1 MRHIHP
7 RTAQAATAASATEQP
22 TGQPSP
28 AVPLDAAAPPEVALL
43 DAIVQL
49 VRHATQVDVSH
60 YKDSTFRRQLQRRI
74 LELGVPDLDAYVA
87 HLQQDATELQRL
99 QRSLLISVTRFFRDP
114 EVFARMRDA
123 LAEIVSVRS
132 DAEGLRLWVPGCA
145 TGEEAYTLAVLVAE
159 VLGDRLA
166 RCPVRLFATDID
178 TDAIAQARRAVY
190 PLAALDGV
198 PPELVARHFVVEQ
211 DGVRPARHIRDLCV
225 FAQHDLLSQP
235 PFVNLDVLSCRNVL
249 IYFEGAAQ
257 AEILSRFHHALRPQA
272 CLLLGQSESV
282 GALSELFQP
291 IDGHVKLFRR
301 RTVPSP
307 RLLELSMGWRRVGAS
322 AASPKAHP
330 EPAELLAA
338 SELRFHRHLLQR
350 HAMPSVLVD
359 PQGQVQHLWG
369 DVDRFLKLEGG
380 RADFSL
386 AGLCVPALRSEV
398 RTLLHLATTAAP
410 SELVSLPVM
419 LPLPASAQGQGQPT
433 TEAVRLHAQAL
444 CSPVGEV
451 QGVVVSFEAQ
461 AVASPAG
468 AAAPGHHA
476 GGGHAP
482 DAAGL
487 QSETD
492 TAEHHRLRDELAV
505 AREHL
510 HAMVQQLERAND
522 ERQSLHEELQASSEE
537 LQSSNEELQA
547 SNEELTT
554 LNEQLLAK
562 SEELTDLN
570 DTLLSIESSM
580 QVALVVVDGQMRVRR
595 FNPLAVRIFGLL
607 EHDVGRLLASVPCSL
622 PLPGLPAQIG
632 QVLATGEA
640 QVSRVDHEG
649 RHYLM
654 QLSPLRDA
662 DARLHG
668 AILSFTDVAELR
680 HAEVE
685 RSRLAAIVTSS
696 EDAIVGKTL
705 GGIVTSWN
713 PAAERLFGLSAA
725 EVIGQPMLRVFPP
738 ELHDEE
744 AMLLAR
750 IARGETVSSFDTVR
764 MHRDGRRLAVSV
776 TLSPIR
782 DGQGQIVGVS
792 TIARD
797 ISERIAAEEAR
808 QADHARLASL
818 VAERTRELADKER
831 HLQSILDGM
840 PGMVAYWEVGEV
852 GAAAPDALR
861 LRFANRVHRE
871 TLKHGER
878 ASDGGA
884 LGMLELLSDELYGQ
898 ISPFVQRALRGEAC
912 VCECSPLPAPEG
924 GVPPVWQ
931 LHFVPDVRSG
941 DVRGFIVMGFD
952 VSVLKRAEVAAEAAN
967 RAKSEFLAN
976 MSHEIRTPLNA
987 VLGLAQLAQ
996 RQHDGEPVASTFGHI
1011 VQAGQHLLGVINDI
1025 LDFSKIEAG
1034 KLALQVGRV
1043 DITEL
1048 IDQAVTMVAQQAKA
1062 KGLAL
1067 RISRDPNLA
1076 EAYVGDPVRMA
1087 QLLIN
1092 LLTNA
1097 VKFTDAG
1104 RVELVVSAT
1113 PTSPQRPQGGVSL
1126 VVSDT
1131 GCGMSPAVQQRLFQ
1145 PFEQGDSSSTRRV
1158 GGTGLGL
1165 SICKRLVDLMEG
1177 SIGVSSEVGR
1187 GSRFEVWLPLRPLL
1201 TRLAGAPTVSAPDGT
1216 AARPDHP
1223 PRQPRLQGLRV
1234 LVAED
1239 HPINQMVLGQL
1250 LGLEGAEVTMVDNG
1264 LQAVCALEDRG
1275 PEAFDVVLCDVEM
1288 PVMDG
1293 YEATRR
1299 MRAMVPAL
1307 PIIGLT
1313 AHAFEDAR
1321 QRGEAAGMSGYL
1333 TKPYV
1338 LDDLVQSLARL
1349 KRPGPSGGLAD
1360 ERAPVAAAMV
1370 RLDEAALLAHYRA
1383 VPDFVPRLLGMVHA
1397 HCLTEPALLRQAI
1410 QRGDAEAL
1418 RQLAHGVVGM
1428 AGNVLQ
1434 PELREAAQRVQARAE
1449 QGELDATTH
1458 QAVED
1463 LCDMLCA
1470 LADSLAL
1477 AGHGKAEG

>member
-7 RTAQAATAASATEQP
+7 RTSSVALAMSSAS
-22 TGQPSP
+22 
-28 AVPLDAAAPPEVALL
+28 PEAGVQEAALL
-43 DAIVQL
+43 DVIVEL

-60 YKDSTFRRQLQRRI
+60 YKDSTFRRQLQRRM

-87 HLQQDATELQRL
+87 HLQQDAAELQRL

-114 EVFARMRDA
+114 EVFARLA
-123 LAEIVSVRS
+123 EVLAEIVSVRP

-159 VLGDRLA
+159 ALGDRLP

-178 TDAIAQARRAVY
+178 ADAIAQARRAVY
-190 PLAALDGV
+190 PHAALEGV
-198 PPELVARHFVVEQ
+198 PAELAARHFVVDQ

-249 IYFEGAAQ
+249 IYFEGSAQ
-257 AEILSRFHHALRPQA
+257 VEILSRFHHALRPQA

-291 IDGHVKLFRR
+291 TDGHVKLFRR

-307 RLLELSMGWRRVGAS
+307 RLLELSMGWRRIGA
-322 AASPKAHP
+322 AAAAQKARP
-330 EPAELLAA
+330 APAELLAA
-338 SELRFHRHLLQR
+338 SELRFHQHLLQR
-350 HAMPSVLVD
+350 HALPSVLVD
-359 PQGQVQHLWG
+359 AQGQVQHLWG

-380 RADFSL
+380 KADFSL
-386 AGLCVPALRSEV
+386 VGLCVPALRAEV

-410 SELVSLPVM
+410 SELASMPVA
-419 LPLPASAQGQGQPT
+419 LPLPDGAGPA
-433 TEAVRLHAQAL
+433 EAVRLHAQAL

-451 QGVVVSFEAQ
+451 QGVVVSFEVQ
-461 AVASPAG
+461 AVAQT
-468 AAAPGHHA
+468 
-476 GGGHAP
+476 GGGIAQQGLDSAARAHGP
-482 DAAGL
+482 DAVWGPQA
-487 QSETD
+487 D
-492 TAEHHRLRDELAV
+492 TAERHRLRDELAV

-522 ERQSLHEELQASSEE
+522 DRQSLHEELQASSEE

-562 SEELTDLN
+562 SEELTGLN

-580 QVALVVVDGQMRVRR
+580 QVALVVVDARLRVRR

-607 EHDVGRLLASVPCSL
+607 EHDVGRSLASVPCSL
-622 PLPGLPAQIG
+622 PLSGLPEQIG
-632 QVLATGEA
+632 QVLASGEA
-640 QVSRVDHEG
+640 LVSRIDQDE

-662 DARLHG
+662 DGQLHG

-705 GGIVTSWN
+705 DGIITSWN
-713 PAAERLFGLSAA
+713 PAAERLFGHSAA
-725 EVIGQPMLRVFPP
+725 EAIGQAMLMVFPP

-744 AMLLAR
+744 AMLLSR

-782 DGQGQIVGVS
+782 DGQGQIVGAS
-792 TIARD
+792 KIARD
-797 ISERIAAEEAR
+797 ISERIAIEEAR
-808 QADHARLASL
+808 RADHARLASL

-840 PGMVAYWEVGEV
+840 PGMVAYWEATPE
-852 GAAAPDALR
+852 ALR

-871 TLKHGER
+871 TLGHSEG
-878 ASDGGA
+878 SDGA
-884 LGMLELLSDELYGQ
+884 LTMHELLSDELYGQ
-898 ISPFVQRALRGEAC
+898 IAPHVQQALRGEAC
-912 VCECSPLPAPEG
+912 ACECSPLPAQDC

-931 LHFVPDVRSG
+931 LSFVPDVASG
-941 DVRGFIVMGFD
+941 GVKGFIVMGFD
-952 VSVLKRAEVAAEAAN
+952 VSSLKRAEVAAEAAN

-996 RQHDGEPVASTFGHI
+996 RQHEGAPVAGTFGHI

-1034 KLALQVGRV
+1034 KLELQVGRV

-1048 IDQAVTMVAQQAKA
+1048 IDQAVTMVSQQAKA
-1062 KGLAL
+1062 KGLSL
-1067 RISRDPNLA
+1067 RISRDPQLA
-1076 EAYVGDPVRMA
+1076 DAYVGDPVRMA

-1097 VKFTDAG
+1097 VKFTDTG
-1104 RVELVVSAT
+1104 RVELVLSAT
-1113 PTSPQRPQGGVSL
+1113 AATAQHPQGGLSL

-1131 GCGMSPAVQQRLFQ
+1131 GSGMSPAVLQRLFK
-1145 PFEQGDSSSTRRV
+1145 PFEQGDNSSTRRV

-1165 SICKRLVDLMEG
+1165 SICKRLVDLMHG
-1177 SIGVSSEVGR
+1177 RIGVSSNVGL

-1201 TRLAGAPTVSAPDGT
+1201 THMAGGAPDAGGSPSTTATLAAGAA
-1216 AARPDHP
+1216 
-1223 PRQPRLQGLRV
+1223 RQPRLQCLRV

-1250 LGLEGAEVTMVDNG
+1250 LLLEGAEATMVDNG

-1275 PEAFDVVLCDVEM
+1275 TAAFDAVLCDVEM

-1299 MRAMVPAL
+1299 MRAMAPAL

-1333 TKPYV
+1333 TKPYMI
-1338 LDDLVQSLARL
+1338 DALVQCLARL
-1349 KRPGPSGGLAD
+1349 KPQPALDAGAGAH
-1360 ERAPVAAAMV
+1360 AAQPEPPLPLP
-1370 RLDEAALLAHYRA
+1370 RLDEAALQAHYRA
-1383 VPDFVPRLLGMVHA
+1383 VPGFVPRLLEMVHT
-1397 HCLTEPALLRQAI
+1397 HCQDEPALLRQAV

-1428 AGNVLQ
+1428 AANVLL
-1434 PELREAAQRVQARAE
+1434 PELREAAQRVQASAE
-1449 QGELDATTH
+1449 RGQLDATTH
-1458 QAVED
+1458 QAVEA
-1463 LCDMLCA
+1463 LCGMLGA
-1470 LADSLAL
+1470 LADSLAPAAEAR
-1477 AGHGKAEG
+1477 AG

>member
-7 RTAQAATAASATEQP
+7 RTPPVVVATHPASPDAGER
-22 TGQPSP
+22 GE
-28 AVPLDAAAPPEVALL
+28 ALDASGAEDAALL
-43 DAIVQL
+43 DVIVQL
-49 VRHATQVDVSH
+49 VRQATQVDVSH
-60 YKDSTFRRQLQRRI
+60 YKDSTFRRQLQRRM

-87 HLQQDATELQRL
+87 HLQQDAGELQRL

-114 EVFARMRDA
+114 DVFTRLREA
-123 LAEIVSVRS
+123 LAEIVSVRP
-132 DAEGLRLWVPGCA
+132 DAEGLRLWVSGCA

-159 VLGDRLA
+159 VLGDRLS

-178 TDAIAQARRAVY
+178 ADAIAYARRAVY
-190 PLAALDGV
+190 PHAALEGV
-198 PPELVARHFVVEQ
+198 PPELVERHFVIDQ
-211 DGVRPARHIRDLCV
+211 DGARPARHIRDLCV

-249 IYFEGAAQ
+249 IYFEGSAQ
-257 AEILSRFHHALRPQA
+257 LEILSRFHHALRPQA

-282 GALSELFQP
+282 GVLSELFQP
-291 IDGHVKLFRR
+291 LDGHVKLFRR

-307 RLLELSMGWRRVGAS
+307 RLLELSMGWQRIGSLGAS
-322 AASPKAHP
+322 QRPRP
-330 EPAELLAA
+330 EPAESMVA
-338 SELRFHRHLLQR
+338 SERRFHQHLLQR

-380 RADFSL
+380 KADFSL
-386 AGLCVPALRSEV
+386 VGLCVPTLRAEL

-410 SELVSLPVM
+410 SELVSMPVV
-419 LPLPASAQGQGQPT
+419 LPLPSPLGRGDGTAMA
-433 TEAVRLHAQAL
+433 EAVRLHAQAL
-444 CSPVGEV
+444 CSAVGEV
-451 QGVVVSFEAQ
+451 QGVVVSFEVQ
-461 AVASPAG
+461 AVSPPSGGISQQGLVG
-468 AAAPGHHA
+468 AV
-476 GGGHAP
+476 
-482 DAAGL
+482 
-487 QSETD
+487 
-492 TAEHHRLRDELAV
+492 TADSDLAERHSLRDELAV

-510 HAMVQQLERAND
+510 HTMVQQLERANED
-522 ERQSLHEELQASSEE
+522 RQSLHEELQASSEE

-580 QVALVVVDGQMRVRR
+580 QVALVVVDARMRVRR

-607 EHDVGRLLASVPCSL
+607 DHDVGRSLASVPCSL
-622 PLPGLPAQIG
+622 PLAGLPEQIG

-640 QVSRVDHEG
+640 LVSRIDQED

-662 DARLHG
+662 DGQLHG

-705 GGIVTSWN
+705 DGIITSWN
-713 PAAERLFGLSAA
+713 PAAERLFGHSATEA
-725 EVIGQPMLRVFPP
+725 IGPPMLMVFPP
-738 ELHDEE
+738 ELRDQE
-744 AMLLAR
+744 AMLLAS

-782 DGQGQIVGVS
+782 DGRGQIVGVS
-792 TIARD
+792 KIARD
-797 ISERIAAEEAR
+797 ISERMATEEAR
-808 QADHARLASL
+808 RADHARLASL

-840 PGMVAYWEVGEV
+840 PGMVAYWEATPE
-852 GAAAPDALR
+852 ALC

-871 TLKHGER
+871 TLGHREGV
-878 ASDGGA
+878 DGP
-884 LGMLELLSDELYGQ
+884 LTMHELLSDELYGQ
-898 ISPFVQRALRGEAC
+898 IAPHVQQALRGEAC
-912 VCECSPLPAPEG
+912 ACECSPLPAQG
-924 GVPPVWQ
+924 GGMPPVWH
-931 LHFVPDVRSG
+931 LSFVPDVHSG
-941 DVRGFIVMGFD
+941 VVRGFIVMGFD
-952 VSVLKRAEVAAEAAN
+952 VSSLKRAEVAAEAAN

-996 RQHDGEPVASTFGHI
+996 LQHDGQPVAGTFAHI

-1034 KLALQVGRV
+1034 KLELKVGRV

-1048 IDQAVTMVAQQAKA
+1048 IDQAVAMVSQQAQA
-1062 KGLAL
+1062 KGLSL
-1067 RISRDPNLA
+1067 RISRDPQLA

-1104 RVELVVSAT
+1104 RVELLLSAAS
-1113 PTSPQRPQGGVSL
+1113 PTVQRPQSGLML

-1131 GCGMSPAVQQRLFQ
+1131 GCGMSQAVLQRLFK

-1165 SICKRLVDLMEG
+1165 SICKRLVELMHG
-1177 SIGVSSEVGR
+1177 SICVSSDVGQ
-1187 GSRFEVWLPLRPLL
+1187 GSCFEVWLPLRPLL
-1201 TRLAGAPTVSAPDGT
+1201 TQVAAGDAPDLREPALAPAPGD
-1216 AARPDHP
+1216 A
-1223 PRQPRLQGLRV
+1223 RQPRLQGVRV

-1239 HPINQMVLGQL
+1239 HPINQLVLGQL
-1250 LGLEGAEVTMVDNG
+1250 LSLEGAQTTMVDNG
-1264 LQAVCALEDRG
+1264 LQAVRALEDGG
-1275 PEAFDVVLCDVEM
+1275 PAAFDAVLCDVEM

-1299 MRAMVPAL
+1299 MRAMAPAL

-1333 TKPYV
+1333 TKPYMIEE
-1338 LDDLVQSLARL
+1338 LVQCLARL
-1349 KRPGPSGGLAD
+1349 KPRAAPDASADPLAG
-1360 ERAPVAAAMV
+1360 EAMAAAQLP
-1370 RLDEAALLAHYRA
+1370 RLDKAALQAHYGA
-1383 VPDFVPRLLGMVHA
+1383 VPGFVPRLLEMVRT
-1397 HCLTEPALLRQAI
+1397 HCQDEPALLRQAV
-1410 QRGDAEAL
+1410 QCGDADTL

-1428 AGNVLQ
+1428 AANVLL
-1434 PELREAAQRVQARAE
+1434 PELREAAQRVQACAE
-1449 QGELDATTH
+1449 RGQLDADAR
-1458 QAVED
+1458 QAVEA
-1463 LCDMLCA
+1463 LSDMLGA
-1470 LADSLAL
+1470 LADSLAP
-1477 AGHGKAEG
+1477 AGADDAEG